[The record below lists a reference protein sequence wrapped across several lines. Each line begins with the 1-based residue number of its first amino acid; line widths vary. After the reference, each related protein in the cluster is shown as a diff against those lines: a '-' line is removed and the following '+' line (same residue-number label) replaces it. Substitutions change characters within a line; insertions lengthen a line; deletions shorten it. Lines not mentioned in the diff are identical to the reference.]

1 MCFSL
6 SSLLVLAL
14 KITHI
19 ESLHYIKWANHVR
32 QATVV
37 RNVVCVIWCGIPY
50 ELNNNKQLIKVTK
63 IFKKLEQAGLDQ
75 IAWIQTLKTSHFPF
89 ESFFSLSHHPRWSL
103 EIQFRDSLVPATTT
117 LTTATFNFSQE
128 WVLPPLSSLNI
139 HSTLAL
145 KRHVC
150 QFFT

>member
-1 MCFSL
+1 MWFSL

-63 IFKKLEQAGLDQ
+63 NIKKLEQVGLDPISQ
-75 IAWIQTLKTSHFPF
+75 IKTLKTLPSYSSLLLSIFSTGTSLHHCDCCRSIVFLGAFLLWCHFPP
-89 ESFFSLSHHPRWSL
+89 SWL
-103 EIQFRDSLVPATTT
+103 IG
-117 LTTATFNFSQE
+117 
-128 WVLPPLSSLNI
+128 
-139 HSTLAL
+139 
-145 KRHVC
+145 
-150 QFFT
+150 